1 MMMFKQTGE
10 QIKDMSI
17 EDKKIDEFVKTLSD
31 DIDKKFVSMLLK
43 DANENHKA
51 RMLRLKARKEFLK
64 EKQKVLNRA
73 KSKAARKARTLNRR

>member
-1 MMMFKQTGE
+1 MMFKQTGE
-10 QIKDMSI
+10 QIKDMSN

-73 KSKAARKARTLNRR
+73 KSKAARKARKLNRR

>member
-1 MMMFKQTGE
+1 
-10 QIKDMSI
+10 MSI
-17 EDKKIDEFVKTLSD
+17 EDKKIDEFVETLSD
-31 DIDKKFVSMLLK
+31 EIDKKFVSKLLK

-73 KSKAARKARTLNRR
+73 KSKAARKARKLNRR

>member
-1 MMMFKQTGE
+1 
-10 QIKDMSI
+10 MSI
-17 EDKKIDEFVKTLSD
+17 EDEKIDEFVETLSD
-31 DIDKKFVSMLLK
+31 EIDKKFVSKLLK

-73 KSKAARKARTLNRR
+73 KSKAARKARKLNRR

>member
-1 MMMFKQTGE
+1 MMFKQTGE

-73 KSKAARKARTLNRR
+73 KSKAARKARKLNRR

>member
-1 MMMFKQTGE
+1 M
-10 QIKDMSI
+10 KDKSI

-73 KSKAARKARTLNRR
+73 KSKAARKARKLNRR

>member
-1 MMMFKQTGE
+1 
-10 QIKDMSI
+10 MSI
-17 EDKKIDEFVKTLSD
+17 EDKKIDEFVETLSD
-31 DIDKKFVSMLLK
+31 DIDKKFVSKLLK

-73 KSKAARKARTLNRR
+73 KSKAARKARKLNRR

>member
-1 MMMFKQTGE
+1 MMFKQTGE
-10 QIKDMSI
+10 QIKDMSN

-51 RMLRLKARKEFLK
+51 RMLRLKTRKEFLK

-73 KSKAARKARTLNRR
+73 KAKAARKARKLNRR

>member
-1 MMMFKQTGE
+1 M
-10 QIKDMSI
+10 KDKSI

-31 DIDKKFVSMLLK
+31 DIDKKFVSMLFK

-73 KSKAARKARTLNRR
+73 KAKAARKARKLNRR

>member
-1 MMMFKQTGE
+1 M
-10 QIKDMSI
+10 KDMSI
-17 EDKKIDEFVKTLSD
+17 EDKKIDEFVETLSD
-31 DIDKKFVSMLLK
+31 DIDKKFVSKLLK

-73 KSKAARKARTLNRR
+73 KSKAARKARKLNRR

>member
-1 MMMFKQTGE
+1 
-10 QIKDMSI
+10 MSI

-43 DANENHKA
+43 DANENYKA

-73 KSKAARKARTLNRR
+73 KSKAARKARKLNRR

>member
-1 MMMFKQTGE
+1 M
-10 QIKDMSI
+10 KDMSI
-17 EDKKIDEFVKTLSD
+17 EEKKIDEFVETLSD
-31 DIDKKFVSMLLK
+31 DIDKKFVSKLLK

-73 KSKAARKARTLNRR
+73 KSKAARKARKLNRR